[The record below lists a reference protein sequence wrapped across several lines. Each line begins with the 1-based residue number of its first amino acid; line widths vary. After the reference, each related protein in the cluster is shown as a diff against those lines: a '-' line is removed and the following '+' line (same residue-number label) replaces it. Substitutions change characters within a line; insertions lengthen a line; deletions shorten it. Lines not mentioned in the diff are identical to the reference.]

1 MGWNLNHQL
10 EKITMNVVFEM
21 YNFRLPPTWTVDVVI
36 NCPDSYANLDQ
47 NDLIWFQL
55 FPSYCA
61 DILPEFPHKIWYFH
75 SEILSSCNLLGG
87 YLSNIAIFHFHDYGR
102 KSIGNSCFV
111 LCTPWLV
118 HLFPLNYFAEIAGLK
133 KDARFNHGWNPVRI
147 SRRALKNLY

>member
-10 EKITMNVVFEM
+10 EKITMNVVFEI

-61 DILPEFPHKIWYFH
+61 DILAEFRTRFDTFTLRYDHLVI
-75 SEILSSCNLLGG
+75 
-87 YLSNIAIFHFHDYGR
+87 YLAVTFQ
-102 KSIGNSCFV
+102 
-111 LCTPWLV
+111 T
-118 HLFPLNYFAEIAGLK
+118 
-133 KDARFNHGWNPVRI
+133 
-147 SRRALKNLY
+147 